1 MSQFEQSYSRGHLLY
16 GNRRFAL
23 AEKEFRQS
31 LILDPD
37 NPAAHAML
45 ALCLGS
51 LGRFPQAKA
60 EAEESIRLGPDQAFC
75 HYTLSVV
82 LSRGF
87 NFERTKLD
95 DLKLDDRI
103 PFEVQKL
110 VHNGSSLRATQA
122 AEEAVRLQPENPSY
136 LANLAQLRIWSG
148 KFPEGLAL
156 AEQGLGRVPTD
167 AGCLHARIMAL
178 GGMRRHAEVE
188 EAVNQFRS
196 LHPEHPL
203 GPSLLGQL
211 KLHGREPQAAQEHFL
226 ESLRMDPASR
236 VTERALFHARHLET
250 LAENLEIMRGKK
262 KPG

>member
-1 MSQFEQSYSRGHLLY
+1 MSQFEHSYSRGHVLY

-23 AEKEFRQS
+23 AEKEFRQA
-31 LILDPD
+31 LTLDPD

-51 LGRFPQAKA
+51 LGHFPQAKA
-60 EAEESIRLGPDQAFC
+60 EAEESIRLGPDQAFS
-75 HYTLSVV
+75 HYTLSLV

-95 DLKLDDRI
+95 DLKLDDRV
-103 PFEVQKL
+103 PFEVKKL
-110 VHNGSSLRATQA
+110 VPNGSSLQATQA
-122 AEEAVRLQPENPSY
+122 AEEAVRLQPESPAY
-136 LANLAQLRIWSG
+136 LANLAQLRVWSG

-156 AEQGLGRVPTD
+156 AEQGLARVPTD

-178 GGMRRHAEVE
+178 AGMRRHTAVQ
-188 EAVNQFRS
+188 EAVKQFLS

-203 GPSLLGQL
+203 GHNLMGQL
-211 KLHGREPQAAQEHFL
+211 KLHGRHPQEAQEYFL
-226 ESLRMDPASR
+226 ESLRMNPASR
-236 VTERALFHARHLET
+236 ATERALFHARHRET